1 MREEQTKT
9 TTERLI
15 FHVDVNSAFLSW
27 ESVRRI
33 KEGLPDLRDIPACI
47 GGDPTKRT
55 GIVVAKSIPAKKC
68 GVQTGEPVAMALRKC
83 PNMVIVPSDFDLYV
97 RCSRAFKKICASY
110 TPVMESFSI
119 DEVFLD
125 MTGTSLLYP
134 DPIAAAHEIKDRI
147 YEELGFTVNI
157 GISTNKLLAKMA
169 SDFKKPD
176 RVHSLF
182 SHEIAD
188 KMWPL
193 PVEDLFMVG
202 RATARHLHRININT
216 IGDLAQA
223 DPGLLQRLFKSHG
236 ILIRQYANGIDPTPV
251 VPNGE
256 IPQKGLGNSTTVDHD
271 VSTAEEAHMILL
283 ALTERVAGRLR
294 RIKKFARIVSVTV
307 TSSEFMRYG
316 HQIKLDSPTDIT
328 SEIFLYVRRLFDE
341 VWQGEKIRHLGVS
354 LSELSGQC
362 ERNMSLFT
370 EDRTEE
376 MRAADSAV
384 DQIREKF
391 GSGAIMRGI
400 FVNRNIE
407 HMQGGLIKS
416 KEGDSGY
423 IMMGGRKA

>member
-1 MREEQTKT
+1 MDYTGS
-9 TTERLI
+9 ERKFGDPVSCAHRI
-15 FHVDVNSAFLSW
+15 R
-27 ESVRRI
+27 RRI
-33 KEGLPDLRDIPACI
+33 R
-47 GGDPTKRT
+47 
-55 GIVVAKSIPAKKC
+55 
-68 GVQTGEPVAMALRKC
+68 
-83 PNMVIVPSDFDLYV
+83 
-97 RCSRAFKKICASY
+97 
-110 TPVMESFSI
+110 
-119 DEVFLD
+119 
-125 MTGTSLLYP
+125 
-134 DPIAAAHEIKDRI
+134 
-147 YEELGFTVNI
+147 EELGFTVNI
-157 GISTNKLLAKMA
+157 GVAENRLLAKMA

-202 RATARHLHRININT
+202 RATARRLHRININT

-400 FVNRNIE
+400 FVNRDIE
-407 HMQGGLIKS
+407 HMQGGLIES

>member
-1 MREEQTKT
+1 
-9 TTERLI
+9 
-15 FHVDVNSAFLSW
+15 
-27 ESVRRI
+27 
-33 KEGLPDLRDIPACI
+33 
-47 GGDPTKRT
+47 
-55 GIVVAKSIPAKKC
+55 
-68 GVQTGEPVAMALRKC
+68 
-83 PNMVIVPSDFDLYV
+83 
-97 RCSRAFKKICASY
+97 
-110 TPVMESFSI
+110 
-119 DEVFLD
+119 
-125 MTGTSLLYP
+125 
-134 DPIAAAHEIKDRI
+134 
-147 YEELGFTVNI
+147 
-157 GISTNKLLAKMA
+157 
-169 SDFKKPD
+169 
-176 RVHSLF
+176 
-182 SHEIAD
+182 
-188 KMWPL
+188 
-193 PVEDLFMVG
+193 MVG
-202 RATARHLHRININT
+202 KATARRLQGININT

-251 VPNGE
+251 VPNRE

-328 SEIFLYVRRLFDE
+328 SEIFFCTCAVCLTKYGR
-341 VWQGEKIRHLGVS
+341 GEKIRHLGES
-354 LSELSGQC
+354 PCQELSGQC

-370 EDRTEE
+370 EDRMEE

-400 FVNRNIE
+400 FVNRDIE

-416 KEGDSGY
+416 KEGDSGS

>member
-1 MREEQTKT
+1 MA
-9 TTERLI
+9 I
-15 FHVDVNSAFLSW
+15 MHIDANSAYLSW
-27 ESVRRI
+27 TAVKMLE
-33 KEGLPDLRDIPACI
+33 EGYENDIREIPAAVA
-47 GGDPTKRT
+47 GDPKNRH
-55 GIVVAKSIPAKKC
+55 GIILAKSIPAKKR
-68 GVQTGEPVAMALRKC
+68 GVRTGESLFEARRKC
-83 PNMVIVPSDFDLYV
+83 PELQVFPHDFPLY
-97 RCSRAFKKICASY
+97 
-110 TPVMESFSI
+110 MSFS
-119 DEVFLD
+119 DEMYRIISEYSPVIQRYSVDECFMD
-125 MTGTSLLYP
+125 YTGSERKFG
-134 DPIAAAHEIKDRI
+134 DPVSCAHRI
-147 YEELGFTVNI
+147 RRRIREELGFTVNI
-157 GISTNKLLAKMA
+157 GVAENRLLAKMA
-169 SDFKKPD
+169 SDFKKPEG
-176 RVHSLF
+176 VHSLF

-202 RATARHLHRININT
+202 RATARRLHRININT

-400 FVNRNIE
+400 FVNRDIE